1 MSNWKPLQFI
11 KYSSPHA
18 RARVHAVIV
27 TVAVN
32 VRGRQQDSQLD
43 AQTSGAVSVVA
54 NLQSQLSVTDV
65 AVACNT

>member
-32 VRGRQQDSQLD
+32 VRGREH
-43 AQTSGAVSVVA
+43 VH
-54 NLQSQLSVTDV
+54 
-65 AVACNT
+65 ACAAYALP